1 MVAIHDVS
9 PITNLHDHGH
19 CSQQIDQMYC
29 PTKSRYPRRPPS
41 LIQKSTDLRRR
52 RKQETSCS
60 AVNCGEA
67 GSVLIRF
74 PTLVSQA
81 SCTARY
87 ASIQPFR
94 PGARGLIFTVLVQT
108 IGKSQEIAGATTRSC
123 SHPFP
128 NNFHSLFTLP
138 FTRHLD
144 FEPRI
149 LSSI

>member
-1 MVAIHDVS
+1 
-9 PITNLHDHGH
+9 
-19 CSQQIDQMYC
+19 MYC

-60 AVNCGEA
+60 ALNCGEA

-74 PTLVSQA
+74 PTRFAGVMHNSV
-81 SCTARY
+81 RHR
-87 ASIQPFR
+87 IQPFR
-94 PGARGLIFTVLVQT
+94 PGARGLIFTVLIQT

-149 LSSI
+149 LSSIWMFWVLGFGVFFHTSLNDD